1 MVPIDGCRLKVSF
14 QMDIFSRV
22 GAATPAAASWP
33 TRPRRVLIHIP
44 LLSVRILKRS
54 QGDNLPQCPFTKTWT
69 TSTVLRQCFFVGSC
83 SSCDTRAQHTSV
95 GGQHTSVGRQHTSV
109 GGIHG
114 RNIQIQYL
122 QQSLR
127 GLIGTR
133 SFRTACREELGHFLK
148 LHDVCSALLPA
159 KRVQGFNCGCDGW
172 PAGSI
177 AHIRRDNCSKKR
189 GLKSQG
195 RYGR

>member
-22 GAATPAAASWP
+22 SAATPAAASWA
-33 TRPRRVLIHIP
+33 TRPRRVLIHGP
-44 LLSVRILKRS
+44 LLSVRIFQRS

-95 GGQHTSVGRQHTSV
+95 GAQHTSTRQKFACFGRRGGGTRAQHT
-109 GGIHG
+109 
-114 RNIQIQYL
+114 YL

-133 SFRTACREELGHFLK
+133 SFRAACREELGHFLK

-189 GLKSQG
+189 A
-195 RYGR
+195 